1 MPMSRA
7 NPHSLI
13 ILRQIRMILA
23 LLKLFIGILFL
34 YLKIKRVISKFK
46 K

>member
-1 MPMSRA
+1 MNGAR
-7 NPHSLI
+7 PHSLI
-13 ILRQIRMILA
+13 ILRQSKMIFA

-34 YLKIKRVISKFK
+34 YNKIKKVISKFK